1 MDVFWIDVLDD
12 YPVENGSHDQ
22 KRIGRIWRHGI
33 LKNDFTLKPGYDSLN
48 PPQRT
53 HAKTRVHPQN
63 MVFPPSFPSFI
74 VGVETSVL
82 GTTNSCIPFVPNNF
96 ICFRYFKCW
105 LVVIFC
111 HKSQMW
117 TY

>member
-1 MDVFWIDVLDD
+1 MDVFGSMFWMIILL
-12 YPVENGSHDQ
+12 ENGSHDQ

-63 MVFPPSFPSFI
+63 MVFPLLLSILHCWSRNECLGNDEFMYPIRTKQLHLLSLLQML
-74 VGVETSVL
+74 VG
-82 GTTNSCIPFVPNNF
+82 
-96 ICFRYFKCW
+96 
-105 LVVIFC
+105 
-111 HKSQMW
+111 
-117 TY
+117 